1 MEYYVSQRY
10 SEEQL
15 RCKMIRFMILLK
27 KEADTRQVKRLE
39 RNDIEILDNVKK
51 EQEGIMKRT
60 IKDSVF
66 TDLFQDKK
74 YLLQLYKAL
83 HPEDTD
89 VTEDDLTDITI
100 KNVLTDNIY
109 NDLGF
114 TVGDK
119 LMILVEAQ
127 SSVWTVNI
135 IVRALMY
142 LVQSYHEYFEHRN
155 DNLYGSKKVKLPKPE
170 LYVIFTGKRI
180 SKPEYISLSEEFF
193 SGEECAID
201 VKVKMIYDGKDND
214 IISQY
219 VAFTKVYDEQV
230 KLYGRTRK
238 AVTNTI
244 NICKNRDVLKEYLS
258 SREQEVVDMM
268 MTLFDEEQV
277 MRAYVESEKKEAA
290 EKAAAEAAKKAA
302 VISAIEMCQE
312 IGLPVS
318 ETIKKI
324 AGKYKLEENDAEA
337 WVQKYWK

>member
-1 MEYYVSQRY
+1 ME
-10 SEEQL
+10 
-15 RCKMIRFMILLK
+15 K
-27 KEADTRQVKRLE
+27 T
-39 RNDIEILDNVKK
+39 DIAKY
-51 EQEGIMKRT
+51 T
-60 IKDSVF
+60 IKDSLF
-66 TDLFQDKK
+66 TNLFQDKK
-74 YLLQLYKAL
+74 YLLQLYRAL
-83 HPEDTD
+83 HPEDTET
-89 VTEDDLTDITI
+89 TEDELKDITI
-100 KNVLTDNIY
+100 KNILVDSCY

-119 LMILVEAQ
+119 IMILTEAQ
-127 SSVWTVNI
+127 TTWTMNI
-135 IVRALMY
+135 IIRALMY

-201 VKVKMIYDGKDND
+201 VKVKMTYDGKDND

-230 KLYGRTRK
+230 KLYGRTRE

-244 NICKNRDVLKEYLS
+244 NICKDRDVLKEYLS
-258 SREQEVVDMM
+258 SREKEVVDMM

>member
-1 MEYYVSQRY
+1 
-10 SEEQL
+10 
-15 RCKMIRFMILLK
+15 MIL
-27 KEADTRQVKRLE
+27 T
-39 RNDIEILDNVKK
+39 
-51 EQEGIMKRT
+51 
-60 IKDSVF
+60 
-66 TDLFQDKK
+66 
-74 YLLQLYKAL
+74 
-83 HPEDTD
+83 
-89 VTEDDLTDITI
+89 
-100 KNVLTDNIY
+100 
-109 NDLGF
+109 
-114 TVGDK
+114 
-119 LMILVEAQ
+119 EAQ
-127 SSVWTVNI
+127 TTWTMNI
-135 IVRALMY
+135 IIRALMY

-290 EKAAAEAAKKAA
+290 EKAAAEAAKKAGM
-302 VISAIEMCQE
+302 ISAIEMCQE

>member
-1 MEYYVSQRY
+1 MFS
-10 SEEQL
+10 
-15 RCKMIRFMILLK
+15 RCKSGEERK
-27 KEADTRQVKRLE
+27 KEWKKQRLQNIQLKTAFL
-39 RNDIEILDNVKK
+39 RIYFRI
-51 EQEGIMKRT
+51 
-60 IKDSVF
+60 
-66 TDLFQDKK
+66 KK
-74 YLLQLYKAL
+74 YLIQLYRAL
-83 HPEDTD
+83 HPEDTET
-89 VTEDDLTDITI
+89 TEDELKDITI
-100 KNVLTDNIY
+100 KNILVDSCY

-119 LMILVEAQ
+119 IMILTEAQ
-127 SSVWTVNI
+127 TTWTMNI
-135 IVRALMY
+135 IIRALMY

>member
-1 MEYYVSQRY
+1 ME
-10 SEEQL
+10 
-15 RCKMIRFMILLK
+15 K
-27 KEADTRQVKRLE
+27 T
-39 RNDIEILDNVKK
+39 DIAKY
-51 EQEGIMKRT
+51 T
-60 IKDSVF
+60 IKDSLF
-66 TDLFQDKK
+66 TNLFQDKK
-74 YLLQLYKAL
+74 YLLQLYRAL
-83 HPEDTD
+83 HPEDTET
-89 VTEDDLTDITI
+89 TEDELKDITI
-100 KNVLTDNIY
+100 KNILVDSCY

-119 LMILVEAQ
+119 IMILTEAQ
-127 SSVWTVNI
+127 TTWTMNI
-135 IVRALMY
+135 IIRALMY

-201 VKVKMIYDGKDND
+201 VKVKMTYDGKDND

-244 NICKNRDVLKEYLS
+244 NICKNRDILKEYLS

>member
-1 MEYYVSQRY
+1 ME
-10 SEEQL
+10 
-15 RCKMIRFMILLK
+15 K
-27 KEADTRQVKRLE
+27 T
-39 RNDIEILDNVKK
+39 DIAKY
-51 EQEGIMKRT
+51 T
-60 IKDSVF
+60 IKDSLF
-66 TDLFQDKK
+66 TNLFQDKK
-74 YLLQLYKAL
+74 YLLQLYRAL
-83 HPEDTD
+83 HPEDTET
-89 VTEDDLTDITI
+89 TEDELKDITI
-100 KNVLTDNIY
+100 KNILVDSCY

-119 LMILVEAQ
+119 IMILTEAQ
-127 SSVWTVNI
+127 TTWTMNI
-135 IVRALMY
+135 IIRALMY

-170 LYVIFTGKRI
+170 LYVIFTGKRVN
-180 SKPEYISLSEEFF
+180 KPEYISLSEEFF

>member
-1 MEYYVSQRY
+1 ME
-10 SEEQL
+10 
-15 RCKMIRFMILLK
+15 K
-27 KEADTRQVKRLE
+27 T
-39 RNDIEILDNVKK
+39 DIAKY
-51 EQEGIMKRT
+51 T
-60 IKDSVF
+60 IKDSLF
-66 TDLFQDKK
+66 TNLFQDKK
-74 YLLQLYKAL
+74 YLLQLYRAL
-83 HPEDTD
+83 HPEDTET
-89 VTEDDLTDITI
+89 TEDELKDITI
-100 KNVLTDNIY
+100 KNILVDSCY

-119 LMILVEAQ
+119 IMILTEAQ
-127 SSVWTVNI
+127 TTWTMNI
-135 IVRALMY
+135 IIRALMY

-201 VKVKMIYDGKDND
+201 VKVKMTYDGKDND

-244 NICKNRDVLKEYLS
+244 NICKNRDILKEYLS

-277 MRAYVESEKKEAA
+277 MRAYVESEKE
-290 EKAAAEAAKKAA
+290 EAA

-318 ETIKKI
+318 ETIKKV